1 VNDRFAVVAALV
13 DRSRRA
19 LYDFVRRQNRA
30 VGREEA
36 AEGTGMSRGLAA
48 FHLDKL
54 VDAGLLTA
62 RFESPPDQPRGR
74 GRTPKLYEAANEG
87 LAVTI
92 PERRYDLI
100 AEILADAVAEDP
112 ARADEAARRL
122 AHRRGHDLG
131 AGVRAG
137 LADPGADPPAEGAD
151 TADPQPGGCEQVAAV
166 LARLGFEPAADGGQV
181 RLHNCPFHALASR
194 HTELICGLNQRFISG
209 LVEGLEASGVEA
221 RLAPRPGACCVEL
234 RGRR

>member
-62 RFESPPDQPRGR
+62 RYETPPDQPRGR
-74 GRTPKLYEAANEG
+74 GRAPKLYEPARDG

-100 AEILADAVAEDP
+100 AEILADAVAGDP
-112 ARADEAARRL
+112 AHADEEAMRVAY
-122 AHRRGHDLG
+122 RRGRDLG
-131 AGVRAG
+131 TDLRPDRATPVEV
-137 LADPGADPPAEGAD
+137 ADA
-151 TADPQPGGCEQVAAV
+151 
-166 LARLGFEPAADGGQV
+166 LARLGFEPEADGADV

-194 HTELICGLNQRFISG
+194 HTELICGLNQRFITG
-209 LVEGLEASGVEA
+209 LIEGLDAAGVEA

-234 RGRR
+234 RCDPATDRPPRGRS

>member
-1 VNDRFAVVAALV
+1 VTDRFAVVAALV

-19 LYDFVRRQNRA
+19 LYEFVRRQKRA

-62 RFESPPDQPRGR
+62 RYETPPDQPRGR
-74 GRTPKLYEAANEG
+74 GRTPKLYEAVG
-87 LAVTI
+87 DGVAVTI

-100 AEILADAVAEDP
+100 AEILAEAVATDP
-112 ARADEAARRL
+112 GHADDAAMRG
-122 AHRRGHDLG
+122 AHRRGREIGSDL
-131 AGVRAG
+131 RAG
-137 LADPGADPPAEGAD
+137 CPAVGDALE
-151 TADPQPGGCEQVAAV
+151 
-166 LARLGFEPAADGGQV
+166 RLGFEPDADGERV

-194 HTELICGLNQRFISG
+194 HTDLICGLNERFITG
-209 LVEGLEASGVEA
+209 LIEGLDATGVEA
-221 RLAPRPGACCVEL
+221 RLAPRPVASCVEQAPTD
-234 RGRR
+234 RPAAPPPR

>member
-1 VNDRFAVVAALV
+1 VKDRFAVAAALA

-19 LYDFVRRQNRA
+19 LYEYVRRQART

-62 RFESPPDQPRGR
+62 RYETPPDQPRGR
-74 GRTPKLYEAANEG
+74 GRAPKMYEATTDG
-87 LAVTI
+87 LAITI

-112 ARADEAARRL
+112 TSARDAAMRVATGRGREIGAVTRVDDDSQRPDARVAAAL
-122 AHRRGHDLG
+122 AH
-131 AGVRAG
+131 
-137 LADPGADPPAEGAD
+137 
-151 TADPQPGGCEQVAAV
+151 
-166 LARLGFEPAADGGQV
+166 LGFEPERDPEADVV

-194 HTELICGLNQRFISG
+194 HTELICGLNQCFITG
-209 LVEGLEASGVEA
+209 LIEGLSASGVEA

-234 RGRR
+234 RKRQV